1 MKLTIRQMLAFTSL
15 ILVPLLCIEDHDA
28 FAVRGKVVKVKKKK
42 KKVRIV
48 KKRRVVKQKGKIV
61 KKNQCCKKTQVVKE
75 EQKVKKNDEEKKVA
89 EKKNVEHEEEKIV
102 LPKLEIKEDPTM
114 LTVHR
119 SVKKL
124 KDGQYAG
131 SKYNEVFIPD
141 NVTYIGNM
149 CFANCQNLDA
159 IRLPQN
165 MVDCGKNILTN
176 TANVRIDVPRHAR
189 ILQDG
194 KNYHM
199 IIGTNIFSL
208 GDIDKPRFLTYDGE
222 DKNVVDLSKEVK
234 MYLPL
239 GLHKIPAGA
248 FSTST
253 QNTGHVNLVDRTGTV
268 ENVEFA
274 AFENCGWLD
283 TIELPNIRRIAKM
296 AFYGSG
302 LSSFWIPN
310 SIEYL
315 EDNCLGGCEKLKKL
329 TIPNDA
335 KVYLLPEGRGC
346 WLKRSSGTLYR
357 IAWNMPGGVKF
368 FDNHSSEVKPSKF
381 SSILSGVSN
390 IPELCFAE
398 TTDISEVSIPDTVMT
413 IAEQAFYRSEV
424 RVINLPES
432 VAKVGK
438 LAFGYCK
445 KLNKVTLP
453 KTMTWRQIENDC
465 FLGAENVKVYING
478 NMSKDPDQIRRVGL
492 RFDQVVKN

>member
-1 MKLTIRQMLAFTSL
+1 MMKLTIRQMLAFTSL
-15 ILVPLLCIEDHDA
+15 MLVPLLCIEDHDA
-28 FAVRGKVVKVKKKK
+28 FAVRAKTVKVKKKK
-42 KKVRIV
+42 KSIKVVKRYRVVKRKGRIV
-48 KKRRVVKQKGKIV
+48 KKGQKIKRVGGVKKANEKKIV
-61 KKNQCCKKTQVVKE
+61 E
-75 EQKVKKNDEEKKVA
+75 PLSKKVA
-89 EKKNVEHEEEKIV
+89 
-102 LPKLEIKEDPTM
+102 LPKFEIQDDPAV
-114 LTVHR
+114 LTVHNA
-119 SVKKL
+119 VKKL

-131 SKYNEVFIPD
+131 SKYNEIFIPD
-141 NVTYIGNM
+141 SVTYIGNM
-149 CFANCQNLDA
+149 CFANCQSLRA

-165 MVDCGKNILTN
+165 MLEFGKNILTN
-176 TANVRIDVPRHAR
+176 TANVRIDVPKHAR

-199 IIGTNIFSL
+199 IIGTNIHSL
-208 GDIDKPRFLTYDGE
+208 GNIDNPRFLTYDGE

-253 QNTGHVNLVDRTGTV
+253 QNAGRVNLVDRTGTV
-268 ENVEFA
+268 DSVEFA

-315 EDNCLGGCEKLKKL
+315 EDNCLGGCEKLKRL

-335 KVYLLPEGRGC
+335 KVYILPEGRGC

-357 IAWNMPGGVKF
+357 IAWNMPSNVKF
-368 FDNHSSEVKPSKF
+368 FDNHGSEVKPSKF
-381 SSILSGVSN
+381 SSILSCVSN

-398 TTDISEVSIPDTVMT
+398 TTDISEVSIPNTVMT
-413 IAEQAFYRSEV
+413 IAEQAFYRSEI
-424 RVINLPES
+424 RGIKLPES
-432 VAKVGK
+432 VVKIGK
-438 LAFGYCK
+438 LAFGHCK
-445 KLNKVTLP
+445 KLNKVVLSTA
-453 KTMTWRQIENDC
+453 MTWGQIENDC
-465 FLGAENVKVYING
+465 FAGAENVKVYING
-478 NMSKDPDQIRRVGL
+478 NMAKDPNQIRRVGL
-492 RFDQVVKN
+492 RFDQVVKI